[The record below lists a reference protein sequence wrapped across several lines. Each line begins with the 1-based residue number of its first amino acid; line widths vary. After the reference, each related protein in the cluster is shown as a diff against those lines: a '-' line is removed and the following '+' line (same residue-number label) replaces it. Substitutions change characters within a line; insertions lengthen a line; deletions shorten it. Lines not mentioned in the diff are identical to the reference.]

1 MYSNEKNKINLEQTI
16 TKKGNP
22 LALLPLLTFLVSYL
36 AVSIITNDF
45 YKMPATVS
53 FLLAS
58 VVALAMNPKVTLREK
73 IATYTQGMGHSDIML
88 MCIIFLLAGAFGS
101 VSKTMGAIDSTVN
114 LALTYLPSNLLITGL
129 FIISCFISISVGTS
143 VGTIVAIA
151 PIAVGIAEKTGMP
164 VGIGLGAVIGGAMFG
179 DNLSM
184 ISDTTIAAARTQ
196 GVEMKDKFK
205 ANIKIAVPAAI
216 ITILI
221 YLITTSNIH
230 LNLEESYEYSF
241 MKVVPY
247 LVVLVGAL
255 AGINV
260 LIVLLLGTVLSGIIG
275 ISMDSFDIWGVI
287 AATSQGFM
295 GMSEIIILCLMIG
308 GVVAITHKNG
318 GIDYIIYAITSRINS
333 TKGGELGIAF
343 LIVFIDMCTANNTIA
358 IIIGGPIAKEIST
371 KYNIEPK
378 RAASILDTFSCFT
391 QGIIPYGAQI
401 LVAVSVAEVITPLG
415 VIQYLYYPFILGIC
429 ALAYIFLMKRK

>member
-1 MYSNEKNKINLEQTI
+1 MENNI
-16 TKKGNP
+16 KKGNP
-22 LALLPLLTFLVSYL
+22 YALIPLLTFLVSYL
-36 AVSIITNDF
+36 AVSIITGDF

-58 VVALAMNPKVTLREK
+58 VVALSMNPKASLKEK
-73 IATYTQGMGHSDIML
+73 INTYTQGMGHSDIML
-88 MCIIFLLAGAFGS
+88 MCIIFLLAGAFGN
-101 VSKTMGAIDSTVN
+101 VSKSMGAIDSTVN

-129 FIISCFISISVGTS
+129 FIIACFISISVGTS

-164 VGIGLGAVIGGAMFG
+164 IGIGLGAVIGGAMFG

-196 GVEMKDKFK
+196 GVEMRDKFK
-205 ANIKIAVPAAI
+205 ANIKIALPAAI
-216 ITILI
+216 LTIII
-221 YLITTSNIH
+221 YLVSTSGFS
-230 LNLEESYEYSF
+230 LSLEDSYEYSF
-241 MKVVPY
+241 IKVIPY
-247 LVVLVGAL
+247 LVVLIGAL
-255 AGINV
+255 SGVNV
-260 LIVLLLGTVLSGIIG
+260 LIVLLLGTLLSGVIG
-275 ISMDSFDIWGVI
+275 ISVGSFDIWGLI
-287 AATSQGFM
+287 SATSTGFM

-318 GIDYIIYAITSRINS
+318 GIEYIIYAITSRINS
-333 TKGGELGIAF
+333 TKGGELGIAL
-343 LIVFIDMCTANNTIA
+343 LISFIDMCTANNTIA

-401 LVAVSVAEVITPLG
+401 LVAVGAAEALSPLS
-415 VIQYLYYPFILGIC
+415 VIQYLYYPFLLGIC
-429 ALAYIFLMKRK
+429 ALGYIFIMKREPKQPAVAA

>member
-1 MYSNEKNKINLEQTI
+1 
-16 TKKGNP
+16 
-22 LALLPLLTFLVSYL
+22 
-36 AVSIITNDF
+36 
-45 YKMPATVS
+45 MPATVS

>member
-1 MYSNEKNKINLEQTI
+1 MENNI
-16 TKKGNP
+16 KKGNP
-22 LALLPLLTFLVSYL
+22 YALIPLLTFLVSYL
-36 AVSIITNDF
+36 AVSIITGDF

-58 VVALAMNPKVTLREK
+58 VVALSMNSKATLKEK
-73 IATYTQGMGHSDIML
+73 INTYTQGMGHSDIML
-88 MCIIFLLAGAFGS
+88 MCIIFLLAGAFGN
-101 VSKTMGAIDSTVN
+101 VSKSMGAIDSTVN

-129 FIISCFISISVGTS
+129 FIIACFISISVGTS

-164 VGIGLGAVIGGAMFG
+164 IGIGLGAVIGGAMFG

-196 GVEMKDKFK
+196 GVEMRDKFR
-205 ANIKIAVPAAI
+205 ANIKIALPAAI
-216 ITILI
+216 LTIVI
-221 YLITTSNIH
+221 YLVTTSGFS
-230 LNLEESYEYSF
+230 LSLEDSYEYSF
-241 MKVVPY
+241 IKVIPY
-247 LVVLVGAL
+247 LAVLVGAL
-255 AGINV
+255 SGVNV
-260 LIVLLLGTVLSGIIG
+260 LIVLLLGTLLSGVIG
-275 ISMDSFDIWGVI
+275 ISVGSFDIWGLI
-287 AATSQGFM
+287 SATSAGFM

-308 GVVAITHKNG
+308 GVVAITHKNS
-318 GIDYIIYAITSRINS
+318 GIEYIIYAITSRINS
-333 TKGGELGIAF
+333 TKGGELGIAL
-343 LIVFIDMCTANNTIA
+343 LITFIDMCTANNTIA

-401 LVAVSVAEVITPLG
+401 LVAVGAAEALSPLS

-429 ALAYIFLMKRK
+429 ALGYIFIMKREPKPTVAA

>member
-1 MYSNEKNKINLEQTI
+1 MEQTI

-36 AVSIITNDF
+36 SVSLITNDF

-58 VVALAMNPKVTLREK
+58 IVALAMNPKATLKEK
-73 IATYTQGMGHSDIML
+73 ISTYTQGMGHSDIML
-88 MCIIFLLAGAFGS
+88 MCIIFLLAGAFGN
-101 VSKTMGAIDSTVN
+101 VSKSMGAIDSTVN
-114 LALTYLPSNLLITGL
+114 MALNYLPSHLLITGL
-129 FIISCFISISVGTS
+129 FIIACFISISVGTS

-196 GVEMKDKFK
+196 GVEMRDKFK
-205 ANIKIAVPAAI
+205 ANIKIALPAAI
-216 ITILI
+216 LTILI
-221 YLITTSNIH
+221 YVVTTSNIQ
-230 LNLEESYEYSF
+230 LNLEQSYDFSF
-241 MKVVPY
+241 IKVIPY
-247 LVVLVGAL
+247 LVVLIGAL
-255 AGINV
+255 LGMNV
-260 LIVLLLGTVLSGIIG
+260 MVVLLLGTLLSGIIG
-275 ISMDSFDIWGVI
+275 ISTESFDIWGMI
-287 AATSQGFM
+287 AATSEGFM

-318 GIDYIIYAITSRINS
+318 GIDFIIYAITSRIKS
-333 TKGGELGIAF
+333 TKGGEIGIAI
-343 LIVFIDMCTANNTIA
+343 LIMFIDMCTANNTIA
-358 IIIGGPIAKEIST
+358 IIIGGPIAKEIT
-371 KYNIEPK
+371 DKFNIDPK
-378 RAASILDTFSCFT
+378 RSASILDTFSCFT

-401 LVAVSVAEVITPLG
+401 LVAVSAAEAITPLG
-415 VIQYLYYPFILGIC
+415 VIQYLYYPFILGGC